1 MMLTKRIKLALT
13 ILALI
18 TLALSM
24 TAPRCKVDTDRL
36 VSPKVEEYPP
46 RMELPTMEI
55 PRIYPTAEIPRI
67 YPTAEIPRIYPTMEI
82 PRVHPTAEIPRSVLE
97 RRKINVSPECW
108 QSTRQPD
115 DDCPTPTRIPSSPP

>member
-55 PRIYPTAEIPRI
+55 PRIYPTMEIPRI
-67 YPTAEIPRIYPTMEI
+67 Y
-82 PRVHPTAEIPRSVLE
+82 PTAEIPRSVLE
-97 RRKINVSPECW
+97 RRKINISPECW

-115 DDCPTPTRIPSSPP
+115 DDCPTPTRLPSPSP

>member
-1 MMLTKRIKLALT
+1 MMSTKRIKLALT

-24 TAPRCKVDTDRL
+24 AAPRCKVDTDRL
-36 VSPKVEEYPP
+36 VAPKVEEYPP

-55 PRIYPTAEIPRI
+55 PRLYPTMEIPRI
-67 YPTAEIPRIYPTMEI
+67 YPTAEP
-82 PRVHPTAEIPRSVLE
+82 PRSVLE

-115 DDCPTPTRIPSSPP
+115 DDCPAPTRLP

>member
-1 MMLTKRIKLALT
+1 MLTKRIKLALT

-67 YPTAEIPRIYPTMEI
+67 YPTAEIPR
-82 PRVHPTAEIPRSVLE
+82 SVLE

-115 DDCPTPTRIPSSPP
+115 DDCPTPTRTPSPSP

>member
-67 YPTAEIPRIYPTMEI
+67 YPTMEIPRIY
-82 PRVHPTAEIPRSVLE
+82 PTAEIPRSVLE

-115 DDCPTPTRIPSSPP
+115 DDCPSPTRIPSSPP